1 MHEDLKEYMKV
12 SQSFWPADFGNY
24 GGLFIR
30 FAWHAAGTYRIS
42 DGRGGSE
49 GGRQRF
55 EPERSWGDNT
65 NLDKARRLVEPI
77 KEKYG
82 DKLSYGDLYI
92 MAGNAAIEGMGGK
105 ILGPFA
111 KNIFSAHTV
120 TKNYLC
126 QVSAL
131 VVWMMRMDTPVECW
145 DPMKS
150 GKRRSSPVVLTP
162 RTAPMVWEQVR

>member
-1 MHEDLKEYMKV
+1 MFLAFCKENIFLVSGSRSKREVVKDEEEIHREPKLRVEKQAVKKDWTWKDVHEDLKEYMKQ
-12 SQSFWPADFGNY
+12 SQDWWPADFGTY

-30 FAWHAAGTYRIS
+30 FSWHAAGTYRIS

-92 MAGNAAIEGMGGK
+92 MAGNAAIEAMGGK
-105 ILGPFA
+105 ILG
-111 KNIFSAHTV
+111 
-120 TKNYLC
+120 
-126 QVSAL
+126 
-131 VVWMMRMDTPVECW
+131 
-145 DPMKS
+145 
-150 GKRRSSPVVLTP
+150 
-162 RTAPMVWEQVR
+162 VRC